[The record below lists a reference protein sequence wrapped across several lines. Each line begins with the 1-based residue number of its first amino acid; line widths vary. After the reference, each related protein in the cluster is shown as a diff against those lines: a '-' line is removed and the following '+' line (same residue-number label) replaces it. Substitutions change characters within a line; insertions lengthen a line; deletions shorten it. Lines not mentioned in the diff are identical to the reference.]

1 MQFDTAGQNE
11 LKIGGKK
18 MNSRYYANVQG
29 ADPDAIEACLKKANE
44 IIANDPDID
53 RIVLY
58 TYTKNN
64 FDTVARIFGVENVKR
79 MEKQPVRFKD
89 LAKPVQCLTERTFN
103 DYYQQSF
110 VVICC
115 HMDSK
120 AMQKVD
126 DFRSAK
132 YIMAVSWL
140 KDGLA
145 GWVKRW
151 NAECIYGEESKQVNA
166 NDDNLALLR
175 IALEEMDIRMFES
188 KDFHHPDDENTCKTY
203 IRTFHKYMP
212 DVTSSQ
218 IEDILVTEL
227 NWRSDNAA
235 QVGELLD
242 WLKNGRTFRG
252 GDKTGL
258 VKYYKGWKEKL
269 HK

>member
-1 MQFDTAGQNE
+1 
-11 LKIGGKK
+11 
-18 MNSRYYANVQG
+18 MNNRYYANVQG
-29 ADPDAIEACLKKANE
+29 ADPDAILACLKKANE
-44 IIANDPDID
+44 IIANDPDVE

-58 TYTKNN
+58 SYTKHN
-64 FDTVARIFGVENVKR
+64 FDTVSRIFGPENVLR
-79 MEKQPVRFKD
+79 MEKQPVRFRD

-103 DYYQQSF
+103 DWNQPSCI
-110 VVICC
+110 VICC

-120 AMQKVD
+120 AVQKVD

-140 KDGLA
+140 KDELS
-145 GWVKRW
+145 GWVTRW

-212 DVTSSQ
+212 EVTSSQ
-218 IEDILVTEL
+218 IEDILVTEM
-227 NWRSDNAA
+227 NWKSGNAA
-235 QVGELLD
+235 LVGELLD
-242 WLKNGRTFRG
+242 RLKNGRTFRG

-258 VKYYKGWKEKL
+258 VNYYKGWKKKL
-269 HK
+269 QEGDKSL

>member
-1 MQFDTAGQNE
+1 
-11 LKIGGKK
+11 
-18 MNSRYYANVQG
+18 MNNRYYANVQG
-29 ADPDAIEACLKKANE
+29 VDSDAIFACLKKANE
-44 IIANDPDID
+44 IIANDPDVD
-53 RIVLY
+53 CIVLY
-58 TYTKNN
+58 SYTKRN
-64 FDTVARIFGVENVKR
+64 FDTVAQIFGPENVLR
-79 MEKQPVRFKD
+79 MEKQPVRFKY

-103 DYYQQSF
+103 DWNQRTCI
-110 VVICC
+110 VICC

-120 AMQKVD
+120 AVQKVD

-132 YIMAVSWL
+132 YIMGVSWL
-140 KDGLA
+140 KDGLSE
-145 GWVKRW
+145 WVKRW
-151 NAECIYGEESKQVNA
+151 NAECIYGEEEVKEVNV
-166 NDDNLALLR
+166 NTDNNLALLR
-175 IALEEMDIRMFES
+175 IALEEMDIRMFGS

-212 DVTSSQ
+212 EVTSSQ

-227 NWRSDNAA
+227 NWSNGSAE

-242 WLKNGRTFRG
+242 RLKNGRTFRG